1 MQIAVLGMGRMG
13 HALAER
19 LLESGHDLAV
29 WNRTPHKADDLVAR
43 GVSEAR
49 TPTRAAAGA
58 DATFTSLA
66 DDAAVLAV
74 VTGSDGVTA
83 GLGGGFLCDAS
94 TVSPQTTA
102 RLREAVG
109 GRMLA
114 SPILGSP
121 AAVQSG
127 DASYLIGGPSEHYD
141 RLRPAYE
148 ALAEDARPRYLGDDA
163 TVPTTLK
170 LLANYLLMSGI
181 ATLTE
186 VVVTAQAVGLGDDLI
201 QDFFGRLPLVAPG
214 LHNRLDPIVAG
225 EHEGWFSMRLGAK
238 DVRLAD
244 ALARS
249 HGVQLPLAGA
259 VKRLYERATAEGWAD
274 ADVAAVREAIR
285 VAR

>member
-1 MQIAVLGMGRMG
+1 VQIAVLGMGRMG

-19 LLESGHDLAV
+19 LLESGHDLTV

-43 GVSEAR
+43 GVSEAG
-49 TPTRAAAGA
+49 TPARAAAGA
-58 DATFTSLA
+58 QATFTSLA
-66 DDAAVLAV
+66 DDSAVLAA
-74 VTGSDGVTA
+74 VTGPDGVAA
-83 GLGGGFLCDAS
+83 GLGGGVLSDAS

-102 RLREAVG
+102 QLRAAVA

-121 AAVQSG
+121 AAVVSG
-127 DASYLIGGPSEHYD
+127 DASYLIGGPREHYD

-148 ALAEDARPRYLGDDA
+148 ALAEEERRRYLADDA
-163 TVPTTLK
+163 TVATTLK

-181 ATLTE
+181 ATLAE
-186 VVVTAQAVGLGDDLI
+186 VVVAAQTVGLADDLI
-201 QDFFGRLPLVAPG
+201 RDFFGRLPLVAPG
-214 LHNRLDPIVAG
+214 LRNRLDPIVSG

-249 HGVQLPLAGA
+249 HGIQLPLAGA
-259 VKRLYERATAEGWAD
+259 VKRLYERATAEGWAE
-274 ADVAAVREAIR
+274 ADIAAVREAIR
-285 VAR
+285 AAR

>member
-1 MQIAVLGMGRMG
+1 MG

-19 LLESGHDLAV
+19 LLESGHDLTV
-29 WNRTPHKADDLVAR
+29 WNRTPRKADDLVAR
-43 GVSEAR
+43 GVLEAR
-49 TPTRAAAGA
+49 TPARAAAGA
-58 DATFTSLA
+58 EATFTSLA
-66 DDAAVLAV
+66 DDSAVLAV
-74 VTGSDGVTA
+74 VTGPDGVAA
-83 GLGGGFLCDAS
+83 GLGGGVLSDAS

-102 RLREAVG
+102 QLRAAVA

-121 AAVQSG
+121 AAVVAG

-148 ALAEDARPRYLGDDA
+148 ALAEEERRRYLGDDA

-181 ATLTE
+181 ATLAE
-186 VVVTAQAVGLGDDLI
+186 VVVAAQTVGLPDELI
-201 QDFFGRLPLVAPG
+201 RDFFGRLPLVAPG
-214 LHNRLDPIVAG
+214 LRNRLDPIVCG
-225 EHEGWFSMRLGAK
+225 KHEGWFSMKLGAK

-249 HGVQLPLAGA
+249 HGTQLPLAGA
-259 VKRLYERATAEGWAD
+259 VRRLYERATADGWGEAD
-274 ADVAAVREAIR
+274 IAAVREAIR
-285 VAR
+285 AVR

>member
-1 MQIAVLGMGRMG
+1 VQIAVLGMGRMG

-19 LLESGHDLAV
+19 LLESGHDLTV

-43 GVSEAR
+43 GVSEAG
-49 TPTRAAAGA
+49 TATRAAAGA
-58 DATFTSLA
+58 EATFTSLA
-66 DDAAVLAV
+66 DDSAVLAV
-74 VTGSDGVTA
+74 VTGPEGVAA
-83 GLGGGFLCDAS
+83 GLGGGVLCDAS

-102 RLREAVG
+102 RLREAVE

-121 AAVQSG
+121 AAVVSG
-127 DASYLIGGPSEHYD
+127 SASYLIGGPSEHYD
-141 RLRPAYE
+141 WLRPAYD
-148 ALAEDARPRYLGDDA
+148 ALAEDERRRYLGDDA

-186 VVVTAQAVGLGDDLI
+186 VVVTAQTVGLGDDLI
-201 QDFFGRLPLVAPG
+201 RDFFGQLPLVAPG
-214 LHNRLDPIVAG
+214 LRNRLDAIVVD
-225 EHEGWFSMRLGAK
+225 EQEGWFSMRLGAK

-259 VKRLYERATAEGWAD
+259 VKRLYERAASEGWAE
-274 ADVAAVREAIR
+274 ADIAAVREAIR